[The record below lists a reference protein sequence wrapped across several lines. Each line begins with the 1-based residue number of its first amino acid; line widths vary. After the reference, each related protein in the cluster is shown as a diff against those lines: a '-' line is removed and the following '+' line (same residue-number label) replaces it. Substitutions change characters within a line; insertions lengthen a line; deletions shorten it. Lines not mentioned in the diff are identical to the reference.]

1 MFSVSNKKYHD
12 KVITI
17 PMGVDTKR
25 FYPSDQNILKKE
37 YSEEDLLIFVG
48 RLIDWKGTVFL
59 VEAMKDVVRI
69 FPKTKLLIIG
79 DGPEK
84 NNLITKINELGL
96 QSNIIFIGQIKN
108 TEIRK
113 YYSAADIFIIPSII
127 VSGHTEGLGVVTIEA
142 MACGTSVIGSDVGG
156 IPDVI
161 QNEYNGFLVSEK
173 SSKELAQKIIKLL
186 SNNDMQNKFNWD
198 VISNQFIK
206 IFY

>member
-1 MFSVSNKKYHD
+1 MVQK
-12 KVITI
+12 
-17 PMGVDTKR
+17 
-25 FYPSDQNILKKE
+25 
-37 YSEEDLLIFVG
+37 
-48 RLIDWKGTVFL
+48 
-59 VEAMKDVVRI
+59 
-69 FPKTKLLIIG
+69 
-79 DGPEK
+79 K

-96 QSNIIFIGQIKN
+96 QSNIVFIGQIKN

-186 SNNDMQNKFNWD
+186 SNNDMQNKFIRNGIKLVDEKFNWD

-206 IFY
+206 IFFIKIFIYYSIMYQIKLGQ